1 MKKRRKKRYR
11 YRLRPVRFTVTL
23 LFLLACLAAG
33 SWSVE
38 ALLQTSQPVFSFFTE
53 RVGPS
58 GAQQVSL
65 DLTQLHSVNA
75 VLLDGASGRILAER
89 SSEAIM
95 YPASLTKM
103 MTALVVIEHTQDFQT
118 IVTVP
123 DGLVQ
128 ILRAEDASLAG
139 FQSGEQARLQDLLYG
154 MLLPSGAE
162 CCVTGAIAISGS
174 EQQFVVLMNEKAQA
188 LGMEQTHFVN
198 STGLHDDAQ
207 YTTVKDMAILLR
219 YALQNETFR
228 TVFTCSRYV
237 VPATNCHPDGFTM
250 RSSLF
255 ELLEQLDCSGGVIL
269 GGKTGY
275 TEKAGL
281 CLATLANINGAEYL
295 LVTAHADGNHN
306 TEPYHVL
313 DALEVYRQLGAQF

>member
-1 MKKRRKKRYR
+1 MKNRKKKRYR
-11 YRLRPVRFTVTL
+11 YRLRPVRFTVAL
-23 LFLLACLAAG
+23 LFLLACLAVG
-33 SWSVE
+33 SWGVE
-38 ALLQTSQPVFSFFTE
+38 TLLQTSRPVFSFFTE
-53 RVGPS
+53 RIGLHEV
-58 GAQQVSL
+58 QQVSP
-65 DLTQLHSVNA
+65 DLTQLYSANA
-75 VLLDGASGRILAER
+75 ILLDGASGRILAER
-89 SSEAIM
+89 NSEEII

-103 MTALVVIEHTQDFQT
+103 MTALVVIEHAEDLQT
-118 IVTVP
+118 TVAVP
-123 DGLVQ
+123 DGLLQ
-128 ILRAEDASLAG
+128 ALRAENASLAG

-162 CCVTGAIAISGS
+162 CCVAGAIAISGS
-174 EQQFVVLMNEKAQA
+174 EQQFVALMNEKAQA
-188 LGMEQTHFVN
+188 LGMEQTQFTN
-198 STGLHDDAQ
+198 STGLHDDKQ
-207 YTTVKDMAILLR
+207 YTTVKDLSILLR

-250 RSSLF
+250 QSSLF
-255 ELLEQLDCSGGVIL
+255 GLLEQLDCPGGVIL

-295 LVTAHADGNHN
+295 LVTARADGNHT

-313 DALEVYRQLGAQF
+313 DALQVYRQLGAQF